1 MMQKQHYNLLSDDRK
16 QAVTAG
22 VKSAVAYATPVFQ
35 GLVCAGF
42 LAASGLII
50 AEILD
55 KGVNA
60 DYNYLGGDDYIV
72 ASLAAIAGIALLA
85 NVIIEAK
92 HHCKINLSALD
103 RRVHRYRFNAALAAI
118 STLGVYGV
126 AVGLS
131 TLFMPETG
139 PLGTPTD
146 HMEKMSHMGFTD
158 AYDNVD
164 VAVYFAVFGAMAAI
178 GAYALGSYVRSRYT
192 TVIEAKNQ
200 AERRESFDGGTSRLL
215 NSSTSSSS
223 SSSSPR
229 SL

>member
-1 MMQKQHYNLLSDDRK
+1 MRTTKETADATAYHLFSEDRK
-16 QAVTAG
+16 QTVTAG

-85 NVIIEAK
+85 RVIIDVK
-92 HHCKINLSALD
+92 GHSKITNSTLD
-103 RRVHRYRFNAALAAI
+103 QRVYRYGYNAAMAAI

-139 PLGTPTD
+139 
-146 HMEKMSHMGFTD
+146 H
-158 AYDNVD
+158 
-164 VAVYFAVFGAMAAI
+164 FGHP
-178 GAYALGSYVRSRYT
+178 
-192 TVIEAKNQ
+192 N
-200 AERRESFDGGTSRLL
+200 
-215 NSSTSSSS
+215 
-223 SSSSPR
+223 
-229 SL
+229 